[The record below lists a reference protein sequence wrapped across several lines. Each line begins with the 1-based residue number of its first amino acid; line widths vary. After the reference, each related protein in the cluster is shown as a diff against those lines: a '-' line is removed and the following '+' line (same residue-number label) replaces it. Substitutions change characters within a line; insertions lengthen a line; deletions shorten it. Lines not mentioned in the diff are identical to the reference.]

1 MRDIFWN
8 VFLLSFQIGVVIAA
22 VYLWKHMGEKKYYAT
37 GRYFIWLFIGLR
49 LLVPINLGIAAIPF
63 QSDYILKENN
73 ETYRVIEDGRNNEHK
88 ENLLKESWQQQSEHK
103 VSEDKVSKSQ
113 VIRSD
118 IQDKKEGEK
127 DYKNASIVY
136 ILKQVLPYIWIM
148 GILIYFIYESLSYL
162 TFQKKLMRWRKSI
175 SKREQQIFECV
186 AEELKVFR
194 KVKVYRCSQV
204 VSPMMTGIIYP
215 CVYLPKKSYDDKMLY
230 FIFKH
235 ELTHIKHFDIYYKL
249 LMMVIKEI
257 YWFQPLIYLMYQMAV
272 CDMEEYCDFTVIK
285 KKDLKYRQAYSFV
298 MLQNLIEQDKQLN
311 RSLTTCF
318 YGGKMQ
324 MKNRFKNIISNEKKK
339 YGGILIGVFV
349 LLVIISGNFVLN
361 GEAKATKKTDS
372 KQGKVSTTEETKQA
386 ITQKNILLLG
396 IEKFGAASQK
406 NAGRADT
413 IILATVKQDKIIFT
427 NIQRNLYTKEE
438 NIEKLSSLYPIGK
451 GAKIKEVLEQKMDIK
466 IDYTMSVDF
475 HGLEKIID
483 SLGGVN
489 VDVTKEEAD
498 YLNSTNYI
506 SKKEYRN
513 LSSGLQLLNG
523 NQALGYARIRAVAN
537 KDGSSNEFGR
547 GERNL
552 TILRSILEKCKETN
566 LIDLPAMV
574 SECIKFVTT
583 DMNSKDILS
592 LVQIIDLK
600 STNIKTQQIP
610 ERDSDCSMVRI
621 NNMAVIEYDFSNS
634 KSVSELKAD

>member
-1 MRDIFWN
+1 
-8 VFLLSFQIGVVIAA
+8 
-22 VYLWKHMGEKKYYAT
+22 
-37 GRYFIWLFIGLR
+37 
-49 LLVPINLGIAAIPF
+49 
-63 QSDYILKENN
+63 
-73 ETYRVIEDGRNNEHK
+73 
-88 ENLLKESWQQQSEHK
+88 
-103 VSEDKVSKSQ
+103 
-113 VIRSD
+113 
-118 IQDKKEGEK
+118 
-127 DYKNASIVY
+127 
-136 ILKQVLPYIWIM
+136 
-148 GILIYFIYESLSYL
+148 
-162 TFQKKLMRWRKSI
+162 
-175 SKREQQIFECV
+175 
-186 AEELKVFR
+186 
-194 KVKVYRCSQV
+194 
-204 VSPMMTGIIYP
+204 
-215 CVYLPKKSYDDKMLY
+215 
-230 FIFKH
+230 
-235 ELTHIKHFDIYYKL
+235 
-249 LMMVIKEI
+249 
-257 YWFQPLIYLMYQMAV
+257 
-272 CDMEEYCDFTVIK
+272 
-285 KKDLKYRQAYSFV
+285 
-298 MLQNLIEQDKQLN
+298 
-311 RSLTTCF
+311 
-318 YGGKMQ
+318 MQ
-324 MKNRFKNIISNEKKK
+324 MKNRFKIIISNEKKK

-372 KQGKVSTTEETKQA
+372 KQGKVSATEETEQA

-396 IEKFGAASQK
+396 IEKFGTASQK

-427 NIQRNLYTKEE
+427 NIQRNLYTKEGE
-438 NIEKLSSLYPIGK
+438 NIEKLSSLYPIGM

-466 IDYTMSVDF
+466 IDYTMNVDF

-489 VDVTKEEAD
+489 VDITKEEAD

-552 TILRSILEKCKETN
+552 AIIRSILEKCKETN

-574 SECIKFVTT
+574 SECIRFVTT